1 MTSSK
6 HLLIKSWAIYQ
17 EDINRTPIWIMRQA
31 GRYLPEYIKTKNQA
45 GGFMSLIR
53 NPELACEVT
62 MQPLKRYSLD
72 SAILFSDIL
81 VVADIFNMQL
91 RFEEKVGPV
100 FDNPIRTESD
110 YNKLPTEFDISNLS
124 YVNQTIK
131 NIKSELNDTLPLI
144 GFIGSPWTVAT
155 YLIEGNST
163 KQFSYVK
170 DMLDT
175 NPALL
180 EKILKMITT
189 VSIDYVNE
197 QVDSGVDALMIFDTW
212 GGLLS
217 KDNYAKYS
225 LNYIREI
232 ISNIKSNK
240 IPIIY
245 YSRSKSNFEELKE
258 IDINCIG
265 ISSENDLG
273 QIYKFFDKKIAVQGN
288 FDCEI
293 LKEDNSVIKSEVI
306 KTLNSFPF
314 DSGHVFN
321 LGSGITPDI
330 NPNKVSYLIEQVQEL
345 SSK

>member
-6 HLLIKSWAIYQ
+6 HLLIKSIYQ

-124 YVNQTIK
+124 YVNQTIE

-197 QVDSGVDALMIFDTW
+197 QIDSGVDALMIFDTW

-217 KDNYAKYS
+217 KDHYAKYS

>member
-6 HLLIKSWAIYQ
+6 HLLIKSINQ

-62 MQPLKRYSLD
+62 MQPLKRYPLD

-124 YVNQTIK
+124 YVNQTIE
-131 NIKSELNDTLPLI
+131 NIKTELNDTLPLI

-155 YLIEGNST
+155 YLIEGNSS

-265 ISSENDLG
+265 LSSENDLG

-306 KTLNSFPF
+306 KTLKSFPF

>member
-6 HLLIKSWAIYQ
+6 HLLIKSIYQ

-124 YVNQTIK
+124 YVNQTIE
-131 NIKSELNDTLPLI
+131 NIKSELNGTLPLI

>member
-6 HLLIKSWAIYQ
+6 HLLIKSIYQ

-62 MQPLKRYSLD
+62 IQPLKRYPLD

-124 YVNQTIK
+124 YVNQTIE

-163 KQFSYVK
+163 KQFSFVK

-197 QVDSGVDALMIFDTW
+197 QIDSGVDALMIFDTW

>member
-6 HLLIKSWAIYQ
+6 HLLIKSIYQ

-124 YVNQTIK
+124 YVNQTIE

-170 DMLDT
+170 DMLDN

-232 ISNIKSNK
+232 TSNIKSNK

-245 YSRSKSNFEELKE
+245 YSRSKSNFEELKD

>member
-6 HLLIKSWAIYQ
+6 HLLIKSIYQ

-62 MQPLKRYSLD
+62 MQPLKRYPLD

-124 YVNQTIK
+124 YVNQTIE

-189 VSIDYVNE
+189 VSIDYINE

>member
-6 HLLIKSWAIYQ
+6 HLLIKSIYQ

-62 MQPLKRYSLD
+62 LQPLKRYPLD

-81 VVADIFNMQL
+81 VVADIFDMQL

-124 YVNQTIK
+124 YVNQTIE

>member
-6 HLLIKSWAIYQ
+6 HLLIKSIYQ

-124 YVNQTIK
+124 YVNQTIE

-197 QVDSGVDALMIFDTW
+197 QIDSGVDALMIFDTW

-225 LNYIREI
+225 LDYIREI

-258 IDINCIG
+258 ININCIG
-265 ISSENDLG
+265 ISSENNLG

>member
-6 HLLIKSWAIYQ
+6 HLLIKSIYQ

-62 MQPLKRYSLD
+62 MQPLKRYPLD

-110 YNKLPTEFDISNLS
+110 YDKLPTEFDISNLS
-124 YVNQTIK
+124 YVNQTIE

-321 LGSGITPDI
+321 LGSGIT
-330 NPNKVSYLIEQVQEL
+330 
-345 SSK
+345 

>member
-6 HLLIKSWAIYQ
+6 HLLIKSIYQ

-62 MQPLKRYSLD
+62 MQPLKRYPLD

-124 YVNQTIK
+124 YVNQTIE

-258 IDINCIG
+258 IGINCIG

-306 KTLNSFPF
+306 KTLKSFPF

>member
-6 HLLIKSWAIYQ
+6 HLLIKSIYQ

-62 MQPLKRYSLD
+62 MQPLKRYPLD

-124 YVNQTIK
+124 YVNQTIE

-197 QVDSGVDALMIFDTW
+197 QIDSGVDALMIFDTW

-217 KDNYAKYS
+217 KDHYAKYS

-306 KTLNSFPF
+306 KTLKSFPF

>member
-6 HLLIKSWAIYQ
+6 HLLIKSIYQ

-62 MQPLKRYSLD
+62 MQPLKRYPLD

-124 YVNQTIK
+124 YVNQTIE

-170 DMLDT
+170 DMLDN

-245 YSRSKSNFEELKE
+245 YSRSKSNFEELKD

>member
-6 HLLIKSWAIYQ
+6 HLLIKSIYQ

-62 MQPLKRYSLD
+62 MQPLKRYPLD

-124 YVNQTIK
+124 YVNQTIE

-197 QVDSGVDALMIFDTW
+197 QIDSGVDALMIFDTW

-265 ISSENDLG
+265 ISSENNLG

>member
-6 HLLIKSWAIYQ
+6 HLLIKSIYQ

-62 MQPLKRYSLD
+62 MQPLKRYPLD

-110 YNKLPTEFDISNLS
+110 YDKLPTEFDISNLS
-124 YVNQTIK
+124 YVNQTIE

>member
-6 HLLIKSWAIYQ
+6 HLLIKSIYQ

-62 MQPLKRYSLD
+62 MQPLKRYPLD

-124 YVNQTIK
+124 YVNQTIE

-232 ISNIKSNK
+232 TSNIKSNK

-245 YSRSKSNFEELKE
+245 YSRSKSNFEELKD

>member
-6 HLLIKSWAIYQ
+6 HLLIKSIYQ

-62 MQPLKRYSLD
+62 MQPLKRYPLD

-124 YVNQTIK
+124 YVNQTIE

-197 QVDSGVDALMIFDTW
+197 QVESGVDALMIFDTW

-258 IDINCIG
+258 ININCIG

>member
-6 HLLIKSWAIYQ
+6 HLLIKSIYQ

-110 YNKLPTEFDISNLS
+110 YNKLPTEFDIRNLS

>member
-6 HLLIKSWAIYQ
+6 HLLIKSIYQ

-124 YVNQTIK
+124 YVNQTIE

-245 YSRSKSNFEELKE
+245 YSRSKSNFEELKD